1 MNGRSA
7 AAEVDIVFWDVGGV
21 LLTNGWDRHARSAA
35 AERFGLD
42 LDEFAYLHESTM
54 PDFEL
59 GRLDLDE
66 YLRRTV
72 FHRDRPFALAEM
84 RDFVLAQSKPHPEA
98 LAVLRALAE
107 KGDCRNA
114 MLNNES
120 RSLNLYRIRTFGLDT
135 LFDLY
140 FSSCFLGV
148 RKPSLDIYERV
159 LDIVQLDPARC
170 LFIDDRAANLEYPAT
185 RGWRT
190 IRYTDAAALRGEL
203 AKHGIAVAP

>member
-1 MNGRSA
+1 MA
-7 AAEVDIVFWDVGGV
+7 DIAITFWDVGGV
-21 LLTNGWDRHARSAA
+21 LLTNGWDRHARRAA
-35 AERFGLD
+35 AEKFGLD
-42 LDEFAYLHESTM
+42 LDEFEYLHESTM

-59 GRLDLDE
+59 GGIDLDT
-66 YLRRTV
+66 YLQRTV
-72 FHRDRPFALAEM
+72 FHRDRPFTLEAF
-84 RDFVLAQSKPHPEA
+84 RGFVHAQSEPKPDS
-98 LAVLRALAE
+98 LAVLREMAE
-107 KGDCRNA
+107 GGHCRNA

-120 RSLNLYRIRTFGLDT
+120 RSLNLYRIKTFGLDR

-170 LFIDDRAANLEYPAT
+170 LFIDDRAANLEYPRK

-190 IRYTDAAALRGEL
+190 IRFTDAAALRRDL
-203 AKHGIAVAP
+203 AAHGIPIRA

>member
-1 MNGRSA
+1 MA
-7 AAEVDIVFWDVGGV
+7 DVAMIFWDVGGV
-21 LLTNGWDRHARSAA
+21 LLTNGWDRRARRAA
-35 AERFGLD
+35 AETFGLD
-42 LDEFAYLHESTM
+42 LDEFEYLHESTM

-72 FHRDRPFALAEM
+72 FHRDRPFTFEAFRA
-84 RDFVLAQSKPHPEA
+84 FVHAQSQPKPDS
-98 LAVLRALAE
+98 LAVLRDVAAS
-107 KGDCRNA
+107 RSYQIA

-120 RSLNLYRIRTFGLDT
+120 RALNLYRIRTFGLDR
-135 LFDLY
+135 LFHLY

-148 RKPSLDIYERV
+148 RKPSLEIYERV

-170 LFIDDRAANLEYPAT
+170 LLIDDRAANLEYPAK

-190 IRYTDAAALRGEL
+190 IRFTDAAVLRREL
-203 AKHGIAVAP
+203 IAHGIAIRP

>member
-1 MNGRSA
+1 MA
-7 AAEVDIVFWDVGGV
+7 DVDIVFWDVGGV
-21 LLTNGWDRHARSAA
+21 LLTNGWDRHARGAA
-35 AERFGLD
+35 AEAFGLD

-59 GRLDLDE
+59 GRLDLDT

-72 FHRDRPFALAEM
+72 FHRDRPFALEAF
-84 RDFVLAQSKPHPEA
+84 RDFVHAQSKPHEET
-98 LAVLRALAE
+98 LAVLREMADG
-107 KGDCRNA
+107 KFCRNA

-120 RSLNLYRIRTFGLDT
+120 RSLNLYRIKTFGLDK

-148 RKPSLDIYERV
+148 RKPSLDMYERV

-170 LFIDDRAANLEYPAT
+170 LFIDDRAVNLEYPAQ

-190 IRYTDAAALRGEL
+190 IHYTDAPALRRAL
-203 AKHGIAVAP
+203 AGHGIEVAT